1 MEEHLS
7 VCEGGHALI
16 VLYVARIEWIVAI
29 GNELNIAVIILK
41 KISDDLRYIYDIFSS
56 RIDRAD
62 DEDDQI
68 ELAFFFF
75 FFGK

>member
-1 MEEHLS
+1 MS

-41 KISDDLRYIYDIFSS
+41 KFMIYDISTIYFLL

-68 ELAFFFF
+68 ELAFFLENRIFP
-75 FFGK
+75 KMR